1 MEYAYS
7 LDVERYELR
16 GRTKNIKQIFEIIK
30 KEYNIL
36 DYIENGLVCIY
47 VGEVKE
53 YEPCL
58 YIDDVLD
65 LIRKQA
71 DWEIND
77 EEYLEDMTTELK
89 EEIEEKLNK
98 TLLGFLKKHNLKS
111 NRFFVKNVVKY
122 YINKN
127 GILIKKEEI
136 SD

>member
-1 MEYAYS
+1 MKYAYS
-7 LDVERYELR
+7 LDKERYEIC
-16 GRTKNIKQIFEIIK
+16 GRTKNIEKIFKTAK
-30 KEYNIL
+30 KEYNIS
-36 DYIENGLVCIY
+36 DYIENNLVCLY
-47 VGEVKE
+47 VGEVEE

-77 EEYLEDMTTELK
+77 EEYLEDITTELK
-89 EEIEEKLNK
+89 EEIEENLNK
-98 TLLGFLKKHNLKS
+98 TLLSFLKKHNLKS
-111 NRFFVKNVVKY
+111 KNYFVKNIIKY
-122 YINKN
+122 YFNEN

>member
-1 MEYAYS
+1 MKYAYS
-7 LDVERYELR
+7 LDNERYEIC
-16 GRTKNIKQIFEIIK
+16 GRTKNIEKIFKTAK
-30 KEYNIL
+30 KEYNIS
-36 DYIENGLVCIY
+36 DYIENNLVCLY
-47 VGEVKE
+47 VGEVEE

-77 EEYLEDMTTELK
+77 DEYLENIGKEL
-89 EEIEEKLNK
+89 EEELEEELNK
-98 TLLGFLKKHNLKS
+98 TLMKFIKKHNLKS
-111 NRFFVKNVVKY
+111 NRFFVKNVIKY
-122 YINKN
+122 YFNEN

>member
-77 EEYLEDMTTELK
+77 EEYLEDITTELK
-89 EEIEEKLNK
+89 EEIEKNLNK
-98 TLLGFLKKHNLKS
+98 TLLSFLKKHNLKS
-111 NRFFVKNVVKY
+111 KNYFVKNIIKY
-122 YINKN
+122 YFNEK
-127 GILIKKEEI
+127 GILIKIEKMG
-136 SD
+136 D

>member
-7 LDVERYELR
+7 LDIERYELR

-36 DYIENGLVCIY
+36 DYIENGLVCVY
-47 VGEVKE
+47 VGEVEE
-53 YEPCL
+53 YQPCL

-71 DWEIND
+71 DWEVND
-77 EEYLEDMTTELK
+77 DEYLEDITTELK
-89 EEIEEKLNK
+89 EKIEEKLNK
-98 TLLGFLKKHNLKS
+98 TLLSFLKKHNLKS
-111 NRFFVKNVVKY
+111 NRFFVKNVIKY
-122 YINKN
+122 YFNEI

>member
-7 LDVERYELR
+7 LDNERYELC
-16 GRTKNIKQIFEIIK
+16 GKTKNIEKIFKMIK
-30 KEYNIL
+30 KEYNIS
-36 DYIENGLVCIY
+36 DYIEDGLVCVY
-47 VGEVKE
+47 VGVKKE

-77 EEYLEDMTTELK
+77 DEYLEDITTELK

-98 TLLGFLKKHNLKS
+98 TLLSFLKKHNLKS
-111 NRFFVKNVVKY
+111 NRFFVKNVIKY
-122 YINKN
+122 YFNEN
-127 GILIKKEEI
+127 GILIRKEEI

>member
-7 LDVERYELR
+7 LDIERYELR

-77 EEYLEDMTTELK
+77 DEYLEDMTTELK

>member
-16 GRTKNIKQIFEIIK
+16 GRTKDIEKIFKMLK

-36 DYIENGLVCIY
+36 DYIENGLICVY
-47 VGEVKE
+47 VGEVEE
-53 YEPCL
+53 YEPYL
-58 YIDDVLD
+58 YVDDVLD

-77 EEYLEDMTTELK
+77 EEYLEDITTELK
-89 EEIEEKLNK
+89 EEIEENLNK
-98 TLLGFLKKHNLKS
+98 TLLSFLKKHNLKS
-111 NRFFVKNVVKY
+111 KNYLVKNVIKY
-122 YINKN
+122 YFNEI

>member
-16 GRTKNIKQIFEIIK
+16 GRTKDIEKIFKMLK

-36 DYIENGLVCIY
+36 DYIENGLICVY
-47 VGEVKE
+47 VGEVEE
-53 YEPCL
+53 YEPYL
-58 YIDDVLD
+58 YVDDVLD

-77 EEYLEDMTTELK
+77 EEYLEDITTELK
-89 EEIEEKLNK
+89 EEIEENLNK
-98 TLLGFLKKHNLKS
+98 TLLSFLKKHNLKS
-111 NRFFVKNVVKY
+111 KNYFVKNIIKY
-122 YINKN
+122 YFNEN
-127 GILIKKEEI
+127 GILIKIEEI

>member
-1 MEYAYS
+1 MKYAYS
-7 LDVERYELR
+7 LDNERYEIC
-16 GRTKNIKQIFEIIK
+16 GRTKNIEKIFKTAK
-30 KEYNIL
+30 KEYNIS
-36 DYIENGLVCIY
+36 DYIENNLVCLY
-47 VGEVKE
+47 VGEVEE

-77 EEYLEDMTTELK
+77 EEYLEDITTELK
-89 EEIEEKLNK
+89 EEIEENLNK
-98 TLLGFLKKHNLKS
+98 TLLSFLKKHNLKS
-111 NRFFVKNVVKY
+111 KNYFVKNVIKNY
-122 YINKN
+122 FNEN

>member
-1 MEYAYS
+1 MKYAYS
-7 LDVERYELR
+7 LDNERYEIC
-16 GRTKNIKQIFEIIK
+16 GRTKKIEKIFEIIK

-47 VGEVKE
+47 VGEVEE
-53 YEPCL
+53 YQPCL

-71 DWEIND
+71 DWEVND
-77 EEYLEDMTTELK
+77 NEYLEDMTTELK

-98 TLLGFLKKHNLKS
+98 TLLSFLKKHNLKS
-111 NRFFVKNVVKY
+111 KNYFVKNVIKY
-122 YINKN
+122 YFNEN